1 MYIYDIKLAAD
12 LFLKPALKINL
23 IIVIVEFDIVLY
35 FLYHMKIRSVL
46 LNIFPIYI
54 SNTKMI
60 KVLV

>member
-1 MYIYDIKLAAD
+1 MDDIKLAAD

-46 LNIFPIYI
+46 FSQFTYQIL
-54 SNTKMI
+54 K
-60 KVLV
+60 

>member
-1 MYIYDIKLAAD
+1 MYIYDIELAAD

-46 LNIFPIYI
+46 